1 MKKLLFT
8 AFAAFFAVHSFAQ
21 SEAEMKAW
29 QAYMTPGE
37 MHKRMAACVGNW
49 KGDITMWMAPGAEP
63 IKSTGAAKNE
73 MIMGGRYL
81 QSLNTGNFMG
91 MPFEGNSL
99 TAYDNAKKVF
109 INTWI
114 DNMGT
119 GIMIAE
125 GKWNPAKNA
134 IEFSGKQT
142 DPLTGKE
149 MKFRETL
156 TFNADGSQLLE
167 MWMETG
173 GKEFKSMEVKYT
185 KA

>member
-1 MKKLLFT
+1 MKKLLLPALLILF
-8 AFAAFFAVHSFAQ
+8 SLSSLAQ
-21 SEAEMKAW
+21 SESEMKAW

-37 MHKRMAACVGNW
+37 MHKHLAASAGNW
-49 KGDITMWMAPGAEP
+49 KGEITIWTAPGTQP
-63 IKSTGAAKNE
+63 MKSTGTAKNE

-81 QSLNTGNFMG
+81 QSSNTGNFMG
-91 MPFEGNSL
+91 MPFEGTGI

-109 INTWI
+109 VNTWI

-119 GIMIAE
+119 GIMISE

-142 DPLTGKE
+142 DPMTGKE
-149 MKFRETL
+149 MKFRETF
-156 TFNADGSQLLE
+156 TINADGSQLLE
-167 MWMETG
+167 MWMEVG